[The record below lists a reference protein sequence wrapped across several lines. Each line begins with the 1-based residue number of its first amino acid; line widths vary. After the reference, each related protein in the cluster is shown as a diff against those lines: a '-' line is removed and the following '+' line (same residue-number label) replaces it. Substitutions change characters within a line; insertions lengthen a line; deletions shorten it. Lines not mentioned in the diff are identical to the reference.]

1 MRTFLRSLARL
12 AVNVSVAR
20 RPVREVRVRGGELAG
35 ARLLL
40 DLRYEKA
47 YWLGSHE
54 PAIQAA
60 LVRLVGRGD
69 VVYDVGAHA
78 GFFAVLA
85 QRAAGVSGRI
95 VAFEA
100 NPDVAERLSRNLE
113 LNGGAPARV
122 VARPAA
128 AESGPVVFVAGP
140 TPQEDSLRPPVVL
153 GGSARRR
160 SLELDAVT
168 LDEIL
173 DEGERPPDVIKIDVE
188 GAELAVL
195 RGAREVIASARPQIV
210 CELHAWAAPAETLA
224 YAAELGL
231 TATDLDRRPLTAA
244 KIEKGIRPGGSV
256 QVLLLH
262 GDA

>member
-1 MRTFLRSLARL
+1 LKVLRPLARL
-12 AVNVSVAR
+12 AVNVAVAR

-85 QRAAGVSGRI
+85 QRAAGEAGRI

-100 NPDVAERLSRNLE
+100 NPDVAERLRTNLA

-122 VARPAA
+122 VARPVAA
-128 AESGPVVFVAGP
+128 KSGPVVFVAGP
-140 TPQEDSLRPPVVL
+140 TPQADSLRPPVVL
-153 GGSARRR
+153 AGNPRRP

-168 LDEIL
+168 LDEML
-173 DEGERPPDVIKIDVE
+173 EAGERSPDLIKIDVE

-195 RGAREVIASARPQIV
+195 QGARKAITSVRPQIV

-231 TATDLDRRPLTAA
+231 TATDLERRPMTAA
-244 KIEKGIRPGGSV
+244 EIEKGIPPGGSV
-256 QVLLLH
+256 QVLLLPN
-262 GDA
+262 DA

>member
-1 MRTFLRSLARL
+1 MKVLRPLARL
-12 AVNVSVAR
+12 AVNASVAR

-54 PAIQAA
+54 PVIQAA

-85 QRAAGVSGRI
+85 QRATGDAGRI

-100 NPDVAERLSRNLE
+100 NPDVAERLRRNLE
-113 LNGGAPARV
+113 LNGGASARV
-122 VARPAA
+122 VGRPVA

-140 TPQEDSLRPPVVL
+140 TPQADSLRPPVVV
-153 GGSARRR
+153 GGSPRRP

-173 DEGERPPDVIKIDVE
+173 DGGERSPDVIKIDVE

-195 RGAREVIASARPQIV
+195 QGARKAIASARPQIV

-231 TATDLDRRPLTAA
+231 TATDLDRRPVTAA
-244 KIEKGIRPGGSV
+244 EIEKGIPPGGSV
-256 QVLLLH
+256 QVLLLP
-262 GDA
+262 DEA